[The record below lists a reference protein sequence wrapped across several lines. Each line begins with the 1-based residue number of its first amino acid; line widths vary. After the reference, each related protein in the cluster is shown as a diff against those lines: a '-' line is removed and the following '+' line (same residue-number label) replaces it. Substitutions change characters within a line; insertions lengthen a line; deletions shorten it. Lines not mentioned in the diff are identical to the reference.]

1 MGQEKLGLDNPD
13 MIRAVGAYGG
23 GIASSGRTCGIL
35 LGAIAAVSA
44 RYSKSRADEMDD
56 ANMWRLS
63 FKLSKAFEKLC
74 ESYGGTDC
82 AAIAKVDWRDKDEVK
97 SFYGNPDSRR
107 NICTELTGKMAE
119 YLGRLLEEAGAVEP
133 GE

>member
-1 MGQEKLGLDNPD
+1 VGQEKLGLDNPD

-44 RYSKSRADEMDD
+44 HYSKARADEKDD

-63 FKLSKAFEKLC
+63 FKLSKAFEELC
-74 ESYGGTDC
+74 EPYGGTDC
-82 AAIAKVDWRDKDEVK
+82 AAIARVNWRDKDEVK
-97 SFYGNPDSRR
+97 NFYGNPDSRR
-107 NICTELTGKMAE
+107 TICTELTGKMAD
-119 YLGRLLEEAGAVEP
+119 YLGRLLEEAGAVEAD
-133 GE
+133 E